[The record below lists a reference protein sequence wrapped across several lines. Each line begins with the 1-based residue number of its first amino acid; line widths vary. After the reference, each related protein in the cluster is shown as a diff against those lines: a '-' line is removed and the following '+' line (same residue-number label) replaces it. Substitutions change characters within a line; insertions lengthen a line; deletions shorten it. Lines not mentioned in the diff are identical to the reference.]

1 MSAVLDAALANVYP
15 LRKAQADA
23 ADALAG
29 LLDYARTINLP
40 AASEA
45 HAALHTALKARGS
58 RFAQT
63 SCSQCGCDLGPGDA
77 GVSCCVDHI
86 KLQRPV
92 AAPIS
97 PAYAEFRSEFLGGN
111 VRIGYEWHDAQDHFF
126 MPSLAGVELNEILV
140 GGIDLG
146 QHLVNTTLSVIE
158 AELREHLA
166 AVGAW

>member
-45 HAALHTALKARGS
+45 HSALRTALKDRSS
-58 RFAQT
+58 RFAHT
-63 SCSQCGCDLGPGDA
+63 SCSQCGCDLGPGDS
-77 GVSCCVDHI
+77 GVSSCIEHI
-86 KLQRPV
+86 KIQRPV
-92 AAPIS
+92 VKPIS
-97 PAYAEFRSEFLGGN
+97 PAYAEFWSEYLQGN

-146 QHLVNTTLSVIE
+146 QHIVNTTLSVLQ
-158 AELREHLA
+158 AELREHLIA
-166 AVGAW
+166 ANAW